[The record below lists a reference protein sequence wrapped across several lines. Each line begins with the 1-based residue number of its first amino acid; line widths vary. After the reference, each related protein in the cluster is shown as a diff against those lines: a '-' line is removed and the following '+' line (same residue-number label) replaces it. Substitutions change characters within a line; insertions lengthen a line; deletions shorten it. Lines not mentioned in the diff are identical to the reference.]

1 MAIPK
6 LLLAGRE
13 LASRDETGRGG
24 GVNGMAELF
33 DIGDEVVIYDVGG
46 CGDDFAAGE
55 RRHIIA
61 AMGHIV
67 DCGKEIGFVRVDG
80 FASDCEVN
88 HFVGDGVESGANL
101 ITDPVAIARGIYIH
115 GVDQIATLYFHH
127 KDMICKGLHGDD
139 LSLRY
144 FTFTEPP
151 AQRTAI
157 H

>member
-6 LLLAGRE
+6 LLLAESE

-101 ITDPVAIARGIYIH
+101 ITCLLYTSAVSVSLFLFLLCLGIAPG
-115 GVDQIATLYFHH
+115 
-127 KDMICKGLHGDD
+127 KGLGD
-139 LSLRY
+139 
-144 FTFTEPP
+144 
-151 AQRTAI
+151 
-157 H
+157 